1 MSRLSDSQLVVLTA
15 ACQREDRCVFPV
27 TAKLKGNAAGNV
39 LKSLL
44 KKDLIK
50 EVRAKLDDTVWRHDE
65 ERGRM
70 TLVATKAAFAA
81 LGIDV
86 RHAAEDAEAE
96 TAAPVPAKVEAKPDA
111 RPKTPKS
118 KEPKEPRKHSKQA
131 QLIAMLR
138 RIKGAIIDEIAEVL
152 EWQPHT
158 VRGAIAGALKK
169 KLGLTIVS
177 EKSDATRRA
186 ASRLKAAACRRR
198 AGARRDRRE
207 SRNCGHRRARPTGC
221 PMSASARRRHARG
234 RPAGRRAR
242 LRWRPSAC

>member
-15 ACQREDRCVFPV
+15 ACQRADRCVFPV

-44 KKDLIK
+44 NKELIK
-50 EVRAKLDDTVWRHDE
+50 EVRAKRDDTVWRHDE

-81 LGIDV
+81 LGIDL
-86 RHAAEDAEAE
+86 RAEAEDAEAD
-96 TAAPVPAKVEAKPDA
+96 TADPAPTKVEVKPDA

-118 KEPKEPRKHSKQA
+118 TEPKVPRKNSKQA

-138 RIKGAIIDEIAEVL
+138 RAKGATIDEVVKAL

-169 KLGLTIVS
+169 KLGLDVTS
-177 EKSDATRRA
+177 EKDE
-186 ASRLKAAACRRR
+186 K
-198 AGARRDRRE
+198 
-207 SRNCGHRRARPTGC
+207 
-221 PMSASARRRHARG
+221 RG
-234 RPAGRRAR
+234 RIYRIAE
-242 LRWRPSAC
+242 

>member
-15 ACQREDRCVFPV
+15 ACQRADRCVFPV

-50 EVRAKLDDTVWRHDE
+50 EVRAKHDDTVWRHDE

-81 LGIDV
+81 LGIDSSGE
-86 RHAAEDAEAE
+86 AEDAETKASDE
-96 TAAPVPAKVEAKPDA
+96 APVKVKAKPNT
-111 RPKTPKS
+111 RPKAPKS
-118 KEPKEPRKHSKQA
+118 KETKEPCARDGSKQA
-131 QLIAMLR
+131 QLISMLR
-138 RIKGAIIDEIAEVL
+138 RAKGATIDEVVEAL

-169 KLGLTIVS
+169 KLGLDVTS
-177 EKSDATRRA
+177 EKDD
-186 ASRLKAAACRRR
+186 K
-198 AGARRDRRE
+198 
-207 SRNCGHRRARPTGC
+207 
-221 PMSASARRRHARG
+221 RG
-234 RPAGRRAR
+234 RVYRIAG
-242 LRWRPSAC
+242 